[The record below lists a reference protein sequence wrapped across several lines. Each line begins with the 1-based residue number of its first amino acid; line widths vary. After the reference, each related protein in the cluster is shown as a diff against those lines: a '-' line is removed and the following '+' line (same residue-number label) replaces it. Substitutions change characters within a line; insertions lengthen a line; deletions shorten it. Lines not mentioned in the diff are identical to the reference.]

1 MINEVDIMKKFT
13 AILVMTTMLCTSV
26 SCGHETADEVTDESS
41 MTSVAEDSEEE
52 TTEESS
58 ESETEEVEE
67 EPTEETTEPE
77 TEEIEEETTEEI
89 TEDETEE
96 ISKTSVEGS
105 EEYAEVIKK
114 LLECKSNDV
123 DTVIKL
129 CYPDKYFDTIK
140 TLHNNNLLSLD
151 DIIGDGSID
160 FELISIDSVEPVSEE
175 YMPYFNIYYG
185 CYQPVYEYI
194 EENGTENP
202 DIDKLSELMA
212 PIPISEIPETYF
224 NIEKAVTVHYTISR
238 DFHYLTEDKYDK
250 IIDTEDT
257 LYYIDGEGWKD
268 DFITMGHLYEA
279 ERTMVSDELE
289 SLYIASE
296 TVLSELAET
305 GTEIPENFIICSD
318 SSRNYN
324 VTDEFLNTFD
334 NALDGCYQKKDGFD
348 YFIMI
353 NDGELACVSGQYATK
368 PKFYRAYPTEYFYD
382 EDRYVVE
389 TYDER
394 YNLCLER
401 MKNGQPQSYMR

>member
-1 MINEVDIMKKFT
+1 MKKFT
-13 AILVMTTMLCTSV
+13 IILVMTAMLCTSV
-26 SCGHETADEVTDESS
+26 SCGNYTTDEITDEFSV
-41 MTSVAEDSEEE
+41 TSVAEE
-52 TTEESS
+52 TTEEVT
-58 ESETEEVEE
+58 ESEM
-67 EPTEETTEPE
+67 
-77 TEEIEEETTEEI
+77 EEIEEET
-89 TEDETEE
+89 TEE

-105 EEYAEVIKK
+105 EEYAEVIEK

-160 FELISIDSVEPVSEE
+160 FELISINSVEPVSEE
-175 YMPYFNIYYG
+175 YIPYFNIYYG
-185 CYQPVYEYI
+185 CYQPLYEYI

-202 DIDKLSELMA
+202 DIDKLSELMST
-212 PIPISEIPETYF
+212 PIPIDEMPETYF

-238 DFHYLTEDKYDK
+238 DFHYITEDKYDK

-268 DFITMGHLYEA
+268 DFITMGNLYEE
-279 ERTMVSDELE
+279 ERNTVMEE
-289 SLYIASE
+289 IKSLYKVSN
-296 TVLSELAET
+296 TVLYELAET
-305 GTEIPENFIICSD
+305 GTEIPENCIICSD
-318 SSRNYN
+318 SSKNYN

-334 NALDGCYQKKDGFD
+334 TTLDGCYQKKDGFD
-348 YFIMI
+348 YFVMI
-353 NDGELACVSGQYATK
+353 NDGKVECVSGQYSAK
-368 PKFYRAYPTEYFYD
+368 PKFYQAYPREYFYD

-389 TYDER
+389 TFDDR